1 MKNPA
6 IRDRLR
12 DILSY
17 GQEALEAVGDL
28 SAEQILAER
37 FREHTVLRTTQI
49 VGEAAAQ
56 VLKLDA
62 TMSDRVP
69 DLRRS
74 VDLRNTLVHG
84 YSKIR
89 MEEVARIVRQDLP
102 KLISEV
108 AAVLREDY
116 E

>member
-1 MKNPA
+1 V
-6 IRDRLR
+6 
-12 DILSY
+12 SY
-17 GQEALEAVGDL
+17 GQEALDAVSTL
-28 SAEQILAER
+28 SAEQILSER

-56 VLKLDA
+56 LFKLDA
-62 TMSDRVP
+62 SLNGRIS

-74 VDLRNTLVHG
+74 IDLRNMLVHG

-89 MEEVARIVRQDLP
+89 MEEIVRIVRTDLP
-102 KLISEV
+102 RLIADA